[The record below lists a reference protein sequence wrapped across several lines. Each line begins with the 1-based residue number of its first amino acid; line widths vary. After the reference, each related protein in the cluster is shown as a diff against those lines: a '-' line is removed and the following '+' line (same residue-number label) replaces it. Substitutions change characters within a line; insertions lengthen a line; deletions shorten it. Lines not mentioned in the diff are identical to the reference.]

1 MLRSWRDSEMDRRR
15 RVSRFKATMLFIA
28 LGTSAKIGVVEK
40 LATKEKAVGV

>member
-1 MLRSWRDSEMDRRR
+1 
-15 RVSRFKATMLFIA
+15 MLFIA